1 MLETADNLAMSNR
14 PKRSRTIL
22 IVDDE
27 EPIRKLTTRILKEAG
42 YTVLEA
48 RDPTEAWRI
57 WCRDRESI
65 DLLFT
70 DIIMPMMSGPE
81 LAREFSLMCPK
92 LKIIFATGSSRIIVR
107 ETMDLIPHKRFL
119 EKPYTPREL
128 KDAIAGAFNEN

>member
-1 MLETADNLAMSNR
+1 MGNR
-14 PKRSRTIL
+14 PKREKTIL
-22 IVDDE
+22 VVDDE
-27 EPIRKLTTRILKEAG
+27 DPIRKLTTKVLKEAG
-42 YTVLEA
+42 YSVLEA

-81 LAREFSLMCPK
+81 LAREFSIMRPK
-92 LKIIFATGSSRIIVR
+92 LKIIFATGSSRMIVR
-107 ETMDLIPHKRFL
+107 ETMDLIAHKRFL

-128 KDAIAGAFNEN
+128 KDAVASAFSED